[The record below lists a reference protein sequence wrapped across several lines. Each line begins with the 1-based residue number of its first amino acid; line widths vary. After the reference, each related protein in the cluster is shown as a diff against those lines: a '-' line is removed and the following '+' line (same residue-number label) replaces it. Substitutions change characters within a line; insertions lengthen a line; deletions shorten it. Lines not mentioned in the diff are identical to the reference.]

1 MIGCLEGPQDSR
13 SVCMR
18 VCAEWVI
25 KSEKTTEKERKGLM
39 REQQNEG
46 EDRACACVRMCV
58 CDRER
63 DQCIS
68 GVTQ

>member
-46 EDRACACVRMCV
+46 GESVCMCAYVCV

>member
-39 REQQNEG
+39 RE
-46 EDRACACVRMCV
+46 
-58 CDRER
+58 
-63 DQCIS
+63 
-68 GVTQ
+68 